1 MQKKQWVK
9 NSMHT
14 LAQFAHFSNAVAG
27 IGYYILKKRFN
38 PNYSKLEST
47 ITKIN
52 SRHDEM
58 NGPHS

>member
-1 MQKKQWVK
+1 
-9 NSMHT
+9 MHT